1 VLLLSAMVLVLVAY
15 TGRLL
20 RHEEPSNALVDGL
33 LSTASSW
40 MPVAVAWVAV
50 RGVGFH
56 HRGVVLVS
64 AAFTAKALGDT
75 YYNVLDGVTGTV
87 SFPSPADVA
96 YLMFYILMVAGL
108 AVVVH
113 RSLRGLA
120 SSVWMDCIV
129 GSLGAA
135 AVLAVLL
142 SPVLQSALAEPLSLH
157 SVIALA
163 YPMFDLAL
171 VATVTG
177 IAALHGGRA
186 GGRWML
192 LIGGLLVY
200 AATDVAY
207 GLQVTA
213 GTYEDGSL
221 LDAASAFAVVLMALW
236 VDIAARHNGADAE
249 QKPAEAAGAR
259 ALMLPMAASTAALG
273 VLVLSSQTHLSLLA
287 VALATAT
294 LLAAVTRTQ
303 LAFRQLVRMA
313 DLRRQATTDELT
325 GLPNR
330 RALYAEGHARL
341 VEHSPR
347 RALLLLDL
355 DRFKEVND
363 SLGHHVGD
371 LLLVKVGSRL
381 HQHVRDGDLLA
392 RLGGDE
398 FAVLLDDAGHQEAV
412 TAAVKLRNALAEPFE
427 LQGSALHTGVSIG
440 IALFPDDGPDLSS
453 LLRKADI
460 AMYKAKTSGDGHHLY
475 SSVDDA
481 EGENKLRM
489 VEELRAALNSD
500 QLILHYQPKIDL
512 ATGDVHSVEALVRWE
527 HPTRGL
533 LYPDAFL
540 ALAEESGLMRTLTQV
555 VLDVAL
561 DQAAAWLRRGQRLT
575 VAVNLSASSLVDAT
589 LPDQVVALL
598 DARDLPPEVLQLE
611 ITEEFLM
618 ADRDRARNILT
629 LLRKVGIQISVDDF
643 GTGYSSLSYLRDL
656 PVDELKLD
664 RSFVFPMAGDARA
677 AALVA
682 STIGLAHSLGLR
694 MVAEGVEDDVAYAEL
709 VRLGCD
715 QAQGYHM
722 SRPVPAPELD
732 RWLRNR
738 QPMDTPSSNADVADV
753 VDVVG
758 VVNVVGGVQLLPA
771 PAIP

>member
-15 TGRLL
+15 VSHLL
-20 RHEEPSNALVDGL
+20 WHEDPSSALVDGL

-40 MPVAVAWVAV
+40 IPVAVAWVAV
-50 RGVGFH
+50 REVGFQ
-56 HRGVVLVS
+56 HRVVVLVS
-64 AAFTAKALGDT
+64 VAFTAKALGDT
-75 YYNVLDGVTGTV
+75 YDNVFEGMSGAV

-120 SSVWMDCIV
+120 LSVWMDCIV
-129 GSLGAA
+129 GSVGAA

-142 SPVLQSALAEPLSLH
+142 SPVLQSALAEPLSLR

-171 VATVTG
+171 VAAVAG
-177 IAALHGGRA
+177 IAALHGGQA
-186 GGRWML
+186 GRRWML

-200 AATDVAY
+200 AGTDVVY
-207 GLQVTA
+207 SIQVTA
-213 GTYEDGSL
+213 GTDKVSSY

-236 VDIAARHNGADAE
+236 VDGAARHHEGDTE

-259 ALMLPMAASTAALG
+259 ALVLPTVASTAALG
-273 VLVLSSQTHLSLLA
+273 VLVLASATRLSPLA

-294 LLAAVTRTQ
+294 LVTAVTRTQ
-303 LAFRQLVRMA
+303 FAFRQLVRMA

-330 RALYAEGHARL
+330 RALYAQGHARL
-341 VEHSPR
+341 VQHSPR
-347 RALLLLDL
+347 LALLLLDL

-381 HQHVRDGDLLA
+381 REHLQDGDLLA

-398 FAVLLDDAGHQEAV
+398 FAVLLDDAGDQKAV
-412 TAAVKLRNALAEPFE
+412 AAAVKLGNALAEPFE
-427 LQGSALHTGVSIG
+427 LQGLALHTGASIG
-440 IALFPDDGPDLSS
+440 IALFPGDGPDLSS

-460 AMYKAKTSGDGHHLY
+460 SMYKAKTAGGGHHLY
-475 SSVDDA
+475 SGADDA
-481 EGENKLRM
+481 EDENKLRM
-489 VEELRAALNSD
+489 VEELRAAMKSD

-512 ATGDVHSVEALVRWE
+512 ATGDVHSVEALVRWD

-533 LYPDAFL
+533 LYPRAFL
-540 ALAEESGLMRTLTQV
+540 ALAEQSGLMRTLTHV
-555 VLDVAL
+555 VLELAL
-561 DQAAAWLRRGQRLT
+561 DQAGAWLRGGQHLK
-575 VAVNLSASSLVDAT
+575 VAVNLSASSLVDAA

-598 DARDLPPEVLQLE
+598 DVRDLPPDVLQLE

-618 ADRDRARNILT
+618 ANRERARNILT
-629 LLRKVGIQISVDDF
+629 LLRAVGVQISVDDF

-664 RSFVFPMAGDARA
+664 RSFVFPMAADARA

-694 MVAEGVEDDVAYAEL
+694 IVAEGVADDVAYAEL

-715 QAQGYHM
+715 QAQGYHI
-722 SRPVPAPELD
+722 SRPVPAAELD
-732 RWLRNR
+732 RWLRSR
-738 QPMDTPSSNADVADV
+738 QPMESPSSSIADVADVADV
-753 VDVVG
+753 V
-758 VVNVVGGVQLLPA
+758 GGVQPSPA

>member
-1 VLLLSAMVLVLVAY
+1 MMLVLAAY
-15 TGRLL
+15 VSRLFQ
-20 RHEEPSNALVDGL
+20 HADPSSPLVDGL

-56 HRGVVLVS
+56 YRAAVLVS

-87 SFPSPADVA
+87 AFPSPADVA

-142 SPVLQSALAEPLSLH
+142 SPVLQSALAEPLSLA

-171 VATVTG
+171 VATVAG
-177 IAALHGGRA
+177 IAALHGGQA
-186 GGRWML
+186 GRRWL
-192 LIGGLLVY
+192 LLVGGLLVY
-200 AATDVAY
+200 AGTDVAH
-207 GLQVTA
+207 GLAVVS
-213 GTYEDGSL
+213 GKGGVGSL
-221 LDAASAFAVVLMALW
+221 RAAASAFAVVLMALW
-236 VDIAARHNGADAE
+236 VDSAARHHKGDAE
-249 QKPAEAAGAR
+249 QKPAESAGAG
-259 ALMLPMAASTAALG
+259 ALVLPAAASTAALG
-273 VLVLSSQTHLSLLA
+273 VLVLASAARLSPLA

-294 LLAAVTRTQ
+294 LVAAVARTQ
-303 LAFRQLVRMA
+303 FAFRQLVRMA

-330 RALYAEGHARL
+330 RALHAEGAARL
-341 VEHSPR
+341 VENGPR
-347 RALLLLDL
+347 LAMLLLDL

-381 HQHVRDGDLLA
+381 RENLRDGDLLA

-398 FAVLLDDAGHQEAV
+398 FAVLLDDAGDLEAV
-412 TAAVKLRNALAEPFE
+412 AAAVKLGNALAEPFE
-427 LQGSALHTGVSIG
+427 LQGSVLHTGASIG

-453 LLRKADI
+453 LLRKSDI
-460 AMYKAKTSGDGHHLY
+460 AMYKAKTSGGGHHLY
-475 SSVDDA
+475 SGVTDA
-481 EGENKLRM
+481 EGEIKLQM
-489 VEELRAALNSD
+489 VEDLRAAMNSG

-512 ATGDVHSVEALVRWE
+512 ATGDVHGVEALVRWD

-533 LYPDAFL
+533 LQPVDFL
-540 ALAEESGLMRTLTQV
+540 ALAEDSGLMRSLTYV
-555 VLDVAL
+555 VLELAL
-561 DQAAAWLRRGQRLT
+561 DRAADWRRRGQHLQI
-575 VAVNLSASSLVDAT
+575 AVNLSASSLVDAT
-589 LPDQVVALL
+589 LPDHVVALL
-598 DARDLPPEVLQLE
+598 DARDLPPEILMLE
-611 ITEEFLM
+611 ITEDFLL
-618 ADRDRARNILT
+618 ADRDRGSNILS
-629 LLRKVGIQISVDDF
+629 LLRQVGVQISVDDF

-664 RSFVFPMAGDARA
+664 RCFVFLMAADDRA

-682 STIGLAHSLGLR
+682 FTIGLAHSLGLR
-694 MVAEGVEDDVAYAEL
+694 IVAEGVEDEVAYAEL

-722 SRPVPAPELD
+722 SPPIPAAELD
-732 RWLRNR
+732 RWLRR
-738 QPMDTPSSNADVADV
+738 RRPPDASSSIVDVADV
-753 VDVVG
+753 VS
-758 VVNVVGGVQLLPA
+758 GVQPSSA
-771 PAIP
+771 PSIP